1 MFRRPSPSE
10 GPVPLTRR
18 ILSLPTVVSLAVAL
32 GFLAFLVTRFDVDL
46 GETWVQV
53 RAANLWFLALSVVVH
68 YTNFLFR
75 GARWRLL
82 LRNAQGQDMP
92 APGVIYC
99 AELIL
104 VGWFVNSVAWFRIG
118 DIYRAYL
125 YRDEAQASF
134 PLVMGTILS
143 ERLLG
148 TTLVVLLLLVS
159 VPSLVSGGGDPMRS
173 GWAVLGVGGVLLAAL
188 TLMVLAVIGVK
199 ERLGQWLPT
208 GLSRHYQGF
217 YQGTRGSL
225 RQVPLLSCWGL
236 LGWLSEVG
244 RLYLVTLALG
254 LPIDFGL
261 VVFITVANSL
271 LTLVPTPGGVGAV
284 EPGVT
289 GLLVRLSSLTV
300 PSAAALVLVDRS
312 ISYLSIIIT
321 GAVVFLLRQ
330 AYPRT
335 APAFKASTATEHLQP

>member
-1 MFRRPSPSE
+1 MFRRPSPSK

-18 ILSLPTVVSLAVAL
+18 ILSLPTLVSLGVAL
-32 GFLAFLVTRFDVDL
+32 ALLTLLVVRFDIDL

-53 RAANLWFLALSVVVH
+53 RAANLWYLALAVVVH

-75 GARWRLL
+75 GVRWRLL
-82 LRNAQGQDMP
+82 LRNAQGQDAP

-104 VGWFVNSVAWFRIG
+104 LGWFVNSVAWLRLG
-118 DIYRAYL
+118 DFYRAYL
-125 YRDEAQASF
+125 YRDEGQASF
-134 PLVMGTILS
+134 PLVMGTIVS

-159 VPSLVSGGGDPMRS
+159 VPFLVSGGGEPMRS
-173 GWAVLGVGGVLLAAL
+173 GWAVLGIGAVLLAAL

-199 ERLGQWLPT
+199 ERLERWLPAR
-208 GLSRHYQGF
+208 LARHYQGF

-225 RQVPLLSCWGL
+225 RQVPLLSFWGL

-244 RLYLVTLALG
+244 RLYFVTLALG
-254 LPIDFGL
+254 LPIDFAL

-284 EPGVT
+284 ESGVT
-289 GLLVRLSSLTV
+289 GLLVRLSTLTATG
-300 PSAAALVLVDRS
+300 AAALVLVDRS

-321 GAVVFLLRQ
+321 GAVLFLLRQ

-335 APAFKASTATEHLQP
+335 APAFEASTATEHLQP